1 MMLNN
6 AGSKWSLP
14 GGEVE
19 KGESLVDGAVREAKE
34 EAVLTIEESTIVA
47 VNEKFREDIGVHA
60 VFFTFMA
67 KVIGGTVAINDDL
80 EISEI

>member
-1 MMLNN
+1 MFNN
-6 AGSKWSLP
+6 AGSGWSLP

-47 VNEKFREDIGVHA
+47 VKKNFDK
-60 VFFTFMA
+60 
-67 KVIGGTVAINDDL
+67 
-80 EISEI
+80 S

>member
-1 MMLNN
+1 MQG
-6 AGSKWSLP
+6 AGGSLL

-19 KGESLVDGAVREAKE
+19 KGESLVDGAVLEAKE
-34 EAVLTIEESTIVA
+34 EAGLTIEESTIVA

-60 VFFTFMA
+60 VFFTFTA
-67 KVIGGTVAINDDL
+67 KVIGGTIAIIDDL